1 MKKIIITL
9 SIILAYFINYSQSS
23 IKIYTELKEETAQFM
38 VWINGEPQD
47 AYPSDEVIVENLLPG
62 KFIIQVSFDA
72 DTIADWKKTIRLK
85 KNQKLVY
92 KVIKKKEFGKEA
104 GKVGRG
110 FGKITGTTDKN
121 SNEDLIQYYR
131 LEKQK

>member
-92 KVIKKKEFGKEA
+92 KVIKKREFGKEA

-110 FGKITGTTDKN
+110 FGKITGTTDKI
-121 SNEDLIQYYR
+121 LM
-131 LEKQK
+131 KT

>member
-9 SIILAYFINYSQSS
+9 SIVLAYFINYSQSS

-72 DTIADWKKTIRLK
+72 DTIADWKKTIKLK